1 MKNKYMLDRA
11 GKDYRPNEEIPKHVF
26 FFIGHYIM
34 ISEDYKDVWVL
45 TRNSYF
51 STHNNSL
58 DESLVQG
65 MEEVYSINK
74 RNYDREIER
83 ENREEKELAIRNQ
96 LEPYIEVIIKEIMA
110 DKEKYKPYLVKYL
123 LI

>member
-1 MKNKYMLDRA
+1 MKNKYILDRA
-11 GKDYRPNEEIPKHVF
+11 GKDYRPKEESHRHVF
-26 FFIGHYIM
+26 FFKGHYIM
-34 ISEDYKDVWVL
+34 ISEDYRDVWVL

-83 ENREEKELAIRNQ
+83 ENREEKEIAIKEQ
-96 LEPYIEVIIKEIMA
+96 LEPYIEVIIKEVMN
-110 DKEKYKPYLVKYL
+110 K
-123 LI
+123 

>member
-1 MKNKYMLDRA
+1 MDIMKNIYMLDRA
-11 GKDYRPNEEIPKHVF
+11 GKDYRPKEEKPRHIF
-26 FFIGHYIM
+26 FFKGHYIM

-83 ENREEKELAIRNQ
+83 ENREEKETTIRKQ

-110 DKEKYKPYLVKYL
+110 DREK
-123 LI
+123 